1 MRAYVVDDHD
11 APWCENVQ
19 RLFHLE
25 SHVAGGMQA
34 VMNEEIDL
42 SKRAKQ
48 RR

>member
-11 APWCENVQ
+11 ASWCESIQ

-25 SHVAGGMQA
+25 SHVTGGMQA
-34 VMNEEIDL
+34 VMNEEIDP
-42 SKRAKQ
+42 SERAKQ